1 MKPHLLYAAALT
13 AALSSLAAA
22 PALAQTSSGSGMS
35 TYDSSRASWLPYTRN
50 GYVGLNVGKP
60 HYSVPCGPVGECDN
74 PSASTNLYV
83 GGMFNRYASIEFG
96 YMHMGD
102 ADRGG
107 GETRAQ
113 GLNLSLVGH
122 APVWSN
128 LSLYGKAGMTY
139 GRTRVERPLGVGL
152 ATGRESGWG
161 PSYGFGATWDFN
173 NNWAAVL
180 DWQRNKFEF
189 AGVGKEWVRATSLGV
204 RYRY

>member
-1 MKPHLLYAAALT
+1 MKPRTLYATLFAVAVSGL
-13 AALSSLAAA
+13 ASL
-22 PALAQTSSGSGMS
+22 PAQAQMASGTTSA
-35 TYDSSRASWLPYTRN
+35 YDSSRSSFLPYTRN
-50 GYVGLNVGKP
+50 GYIGLNVGKP
-60 HYSVPCGPVGECDN
+60 HYSVPCGPVGDCDN
-74 PSASTNLYV
+74 PSASADLYV

-96 YMHMGD
+96 YLHMGD

-128 LSLYGKAGMTY
+128 LSLYGKVGTTY
-139 GRTRVERPLGVGL
+139 GRTNVERPLGVGL
-152 ATGRESGWG
+152 ATGHESGWG

-173 NNWAAVL
+173 NNWSAVL